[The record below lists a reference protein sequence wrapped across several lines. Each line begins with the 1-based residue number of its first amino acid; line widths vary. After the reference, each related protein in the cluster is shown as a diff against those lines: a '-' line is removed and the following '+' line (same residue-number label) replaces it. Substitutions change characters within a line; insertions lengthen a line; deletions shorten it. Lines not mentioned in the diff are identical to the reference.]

1 MGYEILCC
9 RPCLRGLRLC
19 QGSLYWTPSG
29 CWLWLSLC
37 LWLHCR
43 CSRSCCGC
51 CPCCCRCCPCGL
63 RSPARG
69 LRRCSL
75 RWSLR
80 PRLRPQCCLCQPL
93 PPGRALCAH
102 CRSCC
107 PCLCPRRSRSRLRC
121 CPCGRCPCGLRC
133 CPCRGCCRCPHCIHR
148 LQLRLR
154 SRCVRL
160 PWLRSPRCRCPRCQ
174 GIESFIVEDTLDN
187 TFQDFIQIRN
197 RTNTQ
202 QVTKT
207 RIS

>member
-1 MGYEILCC
+1 MCM
-9 RPCLRGLRLC
+9 RR
-19 QGSLYWTPSG
+19 SLPS
-29 CWLWLSLC
+29 LTSMSRSPLSLT
-37 LWLHCR
+37 
-43 CSRSCCGC
+43 SMPRS
-51 CPCCCRCCPCGL
+51 L
-63 RSPARG
+63 
-69 LRRCSL
+69 LSL
-75 RWSLR
+75 R
-80 PRLRPQCCLCQPL
+80 
-93 PPGRALCAH
+93 AH

-107 PCLCPRRSRSRLRC
+107 PCLCPRRSCSRLRC
-121 CPCGRCPCGLRC
+121 CPCGCCPCGLRC
-133 CPCRGCCRCPHCIHR
+133 CPCCLRSCSCCGYCRCPHCIHR

-160 PWLRSPRCRCPRCQ
+160 PWLRSPRCRGPRCQ

>member
-1 MGYEILCC
+1 MGQFKTNYEILCC

-19 QGSLYWTPSG
+19 QGSLYWTSSG

-51 CPCCCRCCPCGL
+51 C
-63 RSPARG
+63 
-69 LRRCSL
+69 
-75 RWSLR
+75 
-80 PRLRPQCCLCQPL
+80 
-93 PPGRALCAH
+93 
-102 CRSCC
+102 RSCC
-107 PCLCPRRSRSRLRC
+107 PCLCPRCSRSRLRC

-133 CPCRGCCRCPHCIHR
+133 CPCCLRRCSCRGCCLCSHCVHR

-160 PWLRSPRCRCPRCQ
+160 PWLRSPRCRRPRCQ
-174 GIESFIVEDTLDN
+174 GIESIIVEDTLDN
-187 TFQDFIQIRN
+187 TSQDFIQIRN

-202 QVTKT
+202 QVTKQGFH
-207 RIS
+207 RQF